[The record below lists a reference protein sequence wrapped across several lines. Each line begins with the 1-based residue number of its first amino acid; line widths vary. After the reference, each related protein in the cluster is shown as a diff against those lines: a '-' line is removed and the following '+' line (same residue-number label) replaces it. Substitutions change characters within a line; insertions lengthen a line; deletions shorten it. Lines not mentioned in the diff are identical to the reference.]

1 VRAAARGEEHPH
13 DGTSRYTEQDS
24 HGASYPL
31 PLSCGLTAEA
41 QQVGAA
47 QRQQEPRVEDEN
59 RRALDPAADR
69 VETHRIRGRAGHGA
83 DGKEQPLQPFAA
95 GAAGQD
101 PRQREPRRW
110 SPE

>member
-1 VRAAARGEEHPH
+1 
-13 DGTSRYTEQDS
+13 
-24 HGASYPL
+24 
-31 PLSCGLTAEA
+31 
-41 QQVGAA
+41 
-47 QRQQEPRVEDEN
+47 
-59 RRALDPAADR
+59 
-69 VETHRIRGRAGHGA
+69 VETHRMRGRAGHGA